1 MTREEAAQAR
11 AAALPA
17 PAARPSQRRSTLDES
32 PQSRG
37 RVLVS
42 ERGAVEVQRD
52 GGAATFSRYAS
63 ITETPYEM
71 YDMFGPYTEVVSA
84 DAFAKTLG
92 ADPLVEFSVN
102 HGRSIPMAHTRNGTL
117 ALSVDEHGLRYTPTV
132 DTRRTDV
139 ADAVLAMERGDL
151 VESSFKF
158 RIVSGQWS
166 PDYAEYRINEV
177 DLHRGDVSIVNF
189 GANPF
194 TADYTPRTNP
204 FVDIIIP
211 KYLTDVA
218 IPRYKDSKKRDAE
231 LDGPHP
237 VTPRQKALYD
247 AVEAVVETFGQFD
260 QSSGPDGAHYVAA
273 SPFEGLACGSCAF
286 YDGARAC
293 EVVAG
298 DIAPEGV
305 CKFWLI
311 PADLL
316 AATARAAKPS
326 DAHLRARLALALAD

>member
-17 PAARPSQRRSTLDES
+17 PAARPAQRRGAEDES
-32 PQSRG
+32 PLSRG
-37 RVLVS
+37 RVVVA
-42 ERGAVEVQRD
+42 ERGAVTVDRAERD
-52 GGAATFSRYAS
+52 GVSTATFSRYAS
-63 ITETPYEM
+63 ITGTPYEM
-71 YDMFGPYTEVVSA
+71 WDSYGPYLEVVDPA
-84 DAFAKTLG
+84 AFARTLE

-102 HGRSIPMAHTRNGTL
+102 HGRSIPMAHTRNETL

-158 RIVSGQWS
+158 RITRGQWS
-166 PDYAEYRINEV
+166 EDFGTYTIHEV

-194 TADYTPRTNP
+194 TADYTPRDAAGEP
-204 FVDIIIP
+204 AEARMAEDAAHP
-211 KYLTDVA
+211 LTARQNA
-218 IPRYKDSKKRDAE
+218 IYGAI
-231 LDGPHP
+231 
-237 VTPRQKALYD
+237 
-247 AVEAVVETFGQFD
+247 EAVVETFGPFD
-260 QSSGPDGAHYVAA
+260 QSAGPDGAHYMAP
-273 SPFEGLACGSCAF
+273 SPFSDLQCGSCAF
-286 YDGARAC
+286 FEGPRGC

-298 DIAPEGV
+298 DIDPGAV